1 MLKLHGNERSIIL
14 LLGAVQFIN
23 VLDFMMVMPLGPDFA
38 KALGIATSHI
48 GYLGG
53 SYTAA
58 AAVMGMVGATF
69 LDRFDRR
76 VALGVAMFGLAVGT
90 ALGGLAQGFWS
101 LVLARI
107 FAGAF
112 GGPATAL
119 AFAIAADVVPA
130 QRRGKALGTIMTAF
144 SVASIAGVP
153 AGLELA
159 RVLGWRAPFFVVAT
173 VCVGITLL
181 AIKLLPPLTSHMTK
195 RAPVGTPMPLF
206 NALSVTS
213 LFGTA
218 ATMVGVFA
226 VVPNISAF
234 LQLNLGYPR
243 ERLGLL
249 YLLGGTATFLATR
262 GVGILVDR
270 YGATRLILV
279 GTSLYTLVLFFGF
292 IRPVNVAFVIFI
304 FPLLML
310 SGSIRGVP
318 MNTLVSRV
326 PRPEQRARF
335 MSANSAVQHLAASV
349 GALTSATFLG
359 TDAAG
364 RLVGMPLVATASIVV
379 TLMVPWLAWRVERG
393 VKVREAALLQ
403 AEWARR

>member
-1 MLKLHGNERSIIL
+1 MLKPHGHERSIIL

-38 KALGIATSHI
+38 QALGISTSHI

-101 LVLARI
+101 LVFARV

-119 AFAIAADVVPA
+119 AFAIASDVVPV

-159 RVLGWRAPFFVVAT
+159 RLLGWRAPFFVVS
-173 VCVGITLL
+173 VLCVGITLL
-181 AIKLLPPLTSHMTK
+181 AITLLPPLRGHMAK
-195 RAPVGTPMPLF
+195 PLRVGTPLRLF

-218 ATMVGVFA
+218 ATMIGVFA

-234 LQLNLGYPR
+234 LQRNLGYPR
-243 ERLGLL
+243 EHLGLL

-262 GVGILVDR
+262 RVGILVDR
-270 YGATRLILV
+270 YGATRLIAV
-279 GTSLYTLVLFFGF
+279 GTALFALVLFFGF
-292 IRPVNVAFVIFI
+292 VRPIDVTFVIVV

-326 PRPEQRARF
+326 ARPEQRARF
-335 MSANSAVQHLAASV
+335 MSANSAVQHLASSV
-349 GALTSATFLG
+349 GALTSATLLG
-359 TDAAG
+359 ADSEG
-364 RLVGMPLVATASIVV
+364 RLVGMPLVATGAIVV
-379 TLMVPWLAWRVERG
+379 ALIVPWLAWRVERG
-393 VKVREAALLQ
+393 VRLREAALVE
-403 AEWARR
+403 AS